1 MQMQQMAFFVAILA
15 VGMIALEIIRLHRPT
30 PPDYVQQAQRQA
42 ADPQRCARF
51 VIRGYT
57 VSYLLLLFAAL
68 GVLGDFVVSSPLWLW
83 MTRIGF
89 VSGLACMLTTRIL
102 QRRF

>member
-30 PPDYVQQAQRQA
+30 PPDYVQQAVDRA
-42 ADPQRCARF
+42 DDPQRCARF
-51 VIRGYT
+51 LVCGYT
-57 VSYLLLLFAAL
+57 VSYVLLLIAAV
-68 GVLGDFVVSSPLWLW
+68 GVLGDFMVLSPVWLW

-89 VSGLACMLTTRIL
+89 VSGLACMLETRVL
-102 QRRF
+102 QHRF